1 MKRESDS
8 ALPDKVHNSDVKT
21 GTPWSAGR
29 LDSSAGPPQL
39 LFGRMYED
47 PEIEARAFA
56 GGSRVFAIA
65 SAGCTAARLSADHEV
80 TAVDLNPVQLAY
92 AQRRAYGAPRETGA
106 AERRMRLGR
115 NAFPLIGWTR
125 QRFDTFF
132 ALRDTREQLA
142 YWKSTLDT
150 QRFRHAF
157 DTVTSQALLR
167 LIYDPKFLERMP
179 RRIGPV
185 LRARMERCWSLHPNA
200 TNPYARSLFLDVAES
215 PADASCQSAHRA
227 SLRFVCADAAGYLES
242 CAPGSFNAFTL
253 SNIFDGARPAYQ
265 ARLIQAMKRAAA
277 KDAVAVIRSFAEPDL
292 ELPSNHAAE
301 DRSLLW
307 GIVQITEVNAL

>member
-1 MKRESDS
+1 
-8 ALPDKVHNSDVKT
+8 LPGNKHNSLTET
-21 GTPWSAGR
+21 GTPWKSGR
-29 LDSSAGPPQL
+29 LDSLTGPPQL

-47 PEIEARAFA
+47 AEIEAGVFPR
-56 GGSRVFAIA
+56 GSRVFAIA
-65 SAGCTAARLSADHEV
+65 SAGCTALRLSADYEV

-92 AQRRAYGAPRETGA
+92 ARRRAEGAPRETGS

-132 ALRDTREQLA
+132 AMRDTREQLA

-150 QRFRHAF
+150 QRFRQAF

-167 LIYDPKFLERMP
+167 LIYAPRFLDWMP
-179 RRIGPV
+179 ARIGPV

-200 TNPYARSLFLDVAES
+200 MNPYARSLFLDVAES
-215 PADASCQSAHRA
+215 PSDTVSRSAGPD
-227 SLRFVCADAAGYLES
+227 SIRFVCADAAAYLES
-242 CAPGSFNAFTL
+242 CKPGSFNAFTL
-253 SNIFDGARPAYQ
+253 SNIFDGTSAAYQ
-265 ARLIQAMKRAAA
+265 ARMIQAMNRAAA

-292 ELPSNHAAE
+292 DLPSNHAAQ

-307 GIVQITEVNAL
+307 GIVQVAEVSSL

>member
-1 MKRESDS
+1 MHQNAD
-8 ALPDKVHNSDVKT
+8 NSQAGL

-29 LDSSAGPPQL
+29 LDNLGGPPQL

-47 PEIEARAFA
+47 AEIEAGVFPR
-56 GGSRVFAIA
+56 GSRVFAIA
-65 SAGCTAARLSADHEV
+65 SAGCTAIRLAAEREV

-92 AQRRAYGAPRETGA
+92 ARRRAEGAPRETGA
-106 AERRMRLGR
+106 AERMMRRGR

-132 ALRDTREQLA
+132 AMRDTQEQLA

-167 LIYDPKFLERMP
+167 LIYDQRFLERMP

-185 LRARMERCWSLHPNA
+185 LRARMERCWSHHPNA
-200 TNPYARSLFLDVAES
+200 TNRYARSLFLDVAES
-215 PADASCQSAHRA
+215 PTEAASRA
-227 SLRFVCADAAGYLES
+227 AQQDTLRFICADAAAYLEN
-242 CAPGSFNAFTL
+242 CTPGTFNAFTM
-253 SNIFDGARPAYQ
+253 SNIFDGATPAYQ
-265 ARLIQAMKRAAA
+265 ARLIQAMKHAAA
-277 KDAVAVIRSFAEPDL
+277 KDAIAVIRSFAEP
-292 ELPSNHAAE
+292 ELDWPANHAVE

-307 GIVQITEVNAL
+307 GIVQIAPVSSL